1 MQQLYSYKKNLVFS
15 EKHQAMTKTKIIYS
29 MDINVQSSLI
39 PFLMYFC
46 WLQYMSRGASI
57 QSQKQQGDNC
67 EQLIGVKFTTCDV
80 Y

>member
-29 MDINVQSSLI
+29 MDIQFNPVFNVL
-39 PFLMYFC
+39 F